1 MTPSLEQLRIL
12 LAAAETGS
20 FSAAARKLGK
30 AQSVVSSAIANLEI
44 DLALTL
50 FDRSGRYPQ
59 LTEAGA
65 RMVQEAGILLAQSER
80 LQSIAGELAAG
91 VETRLTLAIDDD
103 SHLPWLGTLLEEFA
117 TRYPTVELE
126 LLFPLMEDVTEMLV
140 TGRAQL
146 GISYQKVHPQ
156 REIVAR
162 SLGEVTM
169 PLVVSPDHPLARR
182 LHIQPQDLTTET
194 LLIYPVQRQR
204 FDIWRRFLQPAGV
217 SPQIKTVDNTLLMIQ
232 MVAARMGI
240 AALPHWAVENFERQG
255 MVVTKTLGEG
265 LWSRLY
271 AANRSG
277 EQRQPAVESFIR
289 ATRQHAVNNL
299 PFVKT
304 ASVSIPGAPTGMPQ
318 SGLRQC

>member
-156 REIVAR
+156 RR
-162 SLGEVTM
+162 S
-169 PLVVSPDHPLARR
+169 SPVRWGR
-182 LHIQPQDLTTET
+182 
-194 LLIYPVQRQR
+194 
-204 FDIWRRFLQPAGV
+204 
-217 SPQIKTVDNTLLMIQ
+217 
-232 MVAARMGI
+232 
-240 AALPHWAVENFERQG
+240 
-255 MVVTKTLGEG
+255 
-265 LWSRLY
+265 
-271 AANRSG
+271 
-277 EQRQPAVESFIR
+277 
-289 ATRQHAVNNL
+289 
-299 PFVKT
+299 
-304 ASVSIPGAPTGMPQ
+304 
-318 SGLRQC
+318 

>member
-12 LAAAETGS
+12 LAAAESGS

-169 PLVVSPDHPLARR
+169 PLVVSPDHPLARK
-182 LHIQPQDLTTET
+182 QPLREVDLQGARQLMVTGRREGSE
-194 LLIYPVQRQR
+194 RQR
-204 FDIWRRFLQPAGV
+204 FRISAQVWWVEGDLGVLELVKRGLGWSAIPEFLLHQPLKRGEVVVLEPDFIASHALALELQWHRARPLGQAGRWL
-217 SPQIKTVDNTLLMIQ
+217 KEALL
-232 MVAARMGI
+232 ARV
-240 AALPHWAVENFERQG
+240 PR
-255 MVVTKTLGEG
+255 
-265 LWSRLY
+265 
-271 AANRSG
+271 
-277 EQRQPAVESFIR
+277 
-289 ATRQHAVNNL
+289 
-299 PFVKT
+299 
-304 ASVSIPGAPTGMPQ
+304 
-318 SGLRQC
+318 